1 MSLRDVYVK
10 GAAVLRNH
18 DLVFLKHFSMVI
30 GILVSV
36 TVVLLVFAGYVSTKM
51 PIEANPAREA
61 KVAARIAPLGAAY
74 AGSTGAAAMAEAAEA
89 AKAQA
94 ASQVAYGGSLDG
106 SVIFGNLCTGCHT
119 NGAGGAPKLEKA
131 AWATRMGQG
140 IPTLVSHAIN
150 GYKGPDGNQ
159 MPAKGGNPALTD
171 VQVEATVKW
180 MVGQLK

>member
-1 MSLRDVYVK
+1 M
-10 GAAVLRNH
+10 RNH

-30 GILVSV
+30 GFLVLV
-36 TVVLLVFAGYVSTKM
+36 TIVLLGFAAYMHTTM
-51 PIEANPAREA
+51 PVDANPARQAQIDE
-61 KVAARIAPLGAAY
+61 RIEPVGAVY
-74 AGSTGAAAMAEAAEA
+74 AGSTGQAAMAAAADA
-89 AKAQA
+89 AKAAA

-119 NGAGGAPKLEKA
+119 SGANGAPKLEKA
-131 AWATRMGQG
+131 AWTARVAQG

-150 GYKGPDGNQ
+150 GYRGPDGNQ

-171 VQVEATVKW
+171 AQVEATVKW

>member
-1 MSLRDVYVK
+1 M
-10 GAAVLRNH
+10 LRNH

-30 GILVSV
+30 GFLVLV
-36 TVVLLVFAGYVSTKM
+36 TVVLLAFAAYMHTKL
-51 PIEANPAREA
+51 PIETNPAMEA
-61 KVAARIAPLGAAY
+61 KIAERIAPLGADY
-74 AGSTGAAAMAEAAEA
+74 AGSTGQAAMAAAAEA
-89 AKAQA
+89 AKATA

-131 AWATRMGQG
+131 AWAARIAEG

-171 VQVEATVKW
+171 AQVEATVKW
-180 MVGQLK
+180 MVGQIK